1 MNKIHPLF
9 QHFFQ
14 IYEGNHIETGVIGT
28 WIMSTYYVKRLS
40 EPALPTLLEQAGQRL
55 DFETAAIL
63 GSGTWQLRVSLG
75 TSCS

>member
-1 MNKIHPLF
+1 
-9 QHFFQ
+9 
-14 IYEGNHIETGVIGT
+14 
-28 WIMSTYYVKRLS
+28 MSTYYVKRLS